1 MGKKIRGQK
10 TFSGGTAMAKEQLYG
25 ENPIAQRKTDLYKKE
40 YVHSFVRKWDEL
52 IDWDARASSEGDF
65 FINLMKER
73 GVRQVLDVATGTGFH
88 SIRLLKAGFDVTSAD
103 GSPEMLAQAFEN
115 GRKSGF
121 IMQTIHADWRWLSRD
136 IHNKYDAVICL
147 GNSLTHLFSE
157 QDRRKALAEFYA
169 ALRHDGV
176 LILDQRNYDG
186 ILDNGYT
193 SKHVYYYCGD
203 NVSAEPEYVD
213 EGLARFRYRFPDK
226 SEYHLNM
233 YPLRKDYLRRLMSQV
248 GFQQVKTYAD
258 FKETHRVEDPDFYIH
273 VAEKLYKNE
282 ERNNK
287 STVLNNYSPT
297 VETARNYYNST
308 DADRFYATIWGG
320 EDIHIG
326 LYESSTD
333 TIYDASRR
341 TVETMASMILDLDAE
356 TRLLDIGSGYGGSAR
371 YLTKRFGCQVGCL
384 NLSEIQNL
392 RNRELNQRDG
402 ISLAINVID
411 GNFEDIPAP
420 DNSFDVVWSQDA
432 ILHSG
437 NRKKVLEEVHR
448 VLTKGGQFI
457 FTDPMQN
464 ESCPEDALTPI
475 LDRIHL
481 DSLGSIKYYKHILL
495 GLGFKEV
502 KIVDHSEQLSN
513 HYGRVLQEVLANHTN
528 LIRVC
533 SDEYIERMKTGL
545 QNWVDGGK
553 AGNLTWGIL
562 HFQKT

>member
-1 MGKKIRGQK
+1 
-10 TFSGGTAMAKEQLYG
+10 MAKEQLYG

-52 IDWDARASSEGDF
+52 IDWDARATSEGDF

-73 GVRQVLDVATGTGFH
+73 GVQRVLDVATGTGFH

-115 GRKSGF
+115 ARRAGF

-157 QDRRKALAEFYA
+157 QDRRKALAEFYT

-186 ILDNGYT
+186 ILDNGFT

-213 EGLARFRYRFPDK
+213 EGLARFRYRFPDN

-233 YPLRKDYLRRLMSQV
+233 FPLRKDYVRNLMGQV
-248 GFQQVKTYAD
+248 GFQQVKTYGD
-258 FKETHRVEDPDFYIH
+258 FQETHRVEDPDFFVH

-282 ERNNK
+282 ERNTK
-287 STVLNNYSPT
+287 ADISSNYSQT
-297 VETARNYYNST
+297 VETARTYYNSS

-326 LYESSTD
+326 LYEQDTD
-333 TIYDASRR
+333 TIAGASRR
-341 TVETMASMILDLDAE
+341 TVETMASMLQDVGPK
-356 TRLLDIGSGYGGSAR
+356 TRVVDIGSGYGGSAR
-371 YLTKRFGCQVGCL
+371 YLAKKFGCYVGCL
-384 NLSEIQNL
+384 NLSEIQNK
-392 RNRELNQRDG
+392 RNRELNQREG
-402 ISLAINVID
+402 LSLAINVVD
-411 GNFEDIPAP
+411 GNFEEIPLP
-420 DNSFDVVWSQDA
+420 DNSADVVWSQDA

-437 NRKKVLEEVHR
+437 NKQKVLQEVYR
-448 VLTKGGQFI
+448 VLAKGGQFI
-457 FTDPMQN
+457 FTDPMQS
-464 ESCPEDALTPI
+464 ESCPKDALEPI
-475 LDRIHL
+475 LNRIHL
-481 DSLGSIKYYKHILL
+481 DSLGSIQYYKDTLL
-495 GLGFKEV
+495 KLGFKEISI
-502 KIVDHSEQLSN
+502 KDHSKQLSN
-513 HYGRVLQEVLANHTN
+513 HYGRVLQEVQANQAN
-528 LIRVC
+528 LTRVC
-533 SDEYIERMKTGL
+533 SDEYIDRMKTGL
-545 QNWVDGGK
+545 QYWVDGGM

>member
-1 MGKKIRGQK
+1 
-10 TFSGGTAMAKEQLYG
+10 
-25 ENPIAQRKTDLYKKE
+25 
-40 YVHSFVRKWDEL
+40 
-52 IDWDARASSEGDF
+52 
-65 FINLMKER
+65 
-73 GVRQVLDVATGTGFH
+73 
-88 SIRLLKAGFDVTSAD
+88 
-103 GSPEMLAQAFEN
+103 
-115 GRKSGF
+115 
-121 IMQTIHADWRWLSRD
+121 
-136 IHNKYDAVICL
+136 
-147 GNSLTHLFSE
+147 
-157 QDRRKALAEFYA
+157 
-169 ALRHDGV
+169 
-176 LILDQRNYDG
+176 
-186 ILDNGYT
+186 
-193 SKHVYYYCGD
+193 
-203 NVSAEPEYVD
+203 
-213 EGLARFRYRFPDK
+213 
-226 SEYHLNM
+226 
-233 YPLRKDYLRRLMSQV
+233 MSQV

-258 FKETHRVEDPDFYIH
+258 FQETHKVEDPDFYVH

-282 ERNNK
+282 ERTNK
-287 STVLNNYSPT
+287 STILNNYSST

-326 LYESSTD
+326 LYENNTD
-333 TIYDASRR
+333 TIYEASRR
-341 TVETMASMILDLDAE
+341 TVQTMASMILGLDSK
-356 TRLLDIGSGYGGSAR
+356 TQVLDIGSGYGGSAR
-371 YLTKRFGCQVGCL
+371 YLTEQFGCHVGCL

-392 RNRELNQRDG
+392 RNRVLSQRDG
-402 ISLAINVID
+402 MSLAINVVD

-464 ESCPEDALTPI
+464 ESCPENALTPI

-481 DSLGSIKYYKHILL
+481 DSLGSIKYYRDILL

-533 SDEYIERMKTGL
+533 SGEYIERMKTGL
-545 QNWVDGGK
+545 QHWVDGGK
-553 AGNLTWGIL
+553 SGNLTWGIL
-562 HFQKT
+562 QFQKT

>member
-1 MGKKIRGQK
+1 
-10 TFSGGTAMAKEQLYG
+10 MAKDQLYG

-73 GVRQVLDVATGTGFH
+73 GVKRVLDVATGTGFH

-103 GSPEMLAQAFEN
+103 GSPEMLSQAFEN
-115 GRKSGF
+115 ARRAGF

-157 QDRRKALAEFYA
+157 QDRRKALAEFYT

-186 ILDNGYT
+186 ILDNGFS

-213 EGLARFRYRFPDK
+213 EGLARFRYRFPDN

-233 YPLRKDYLRRLMSQV
+233 FPLRKEYVRTLMGQV
-248 GFQQVKTYAD
+248 GFQQVKTYGD
-258 FKETHRVEDPDFYIH
+258 FQETHRVEDPDFFVH

-282 ERNNK
+282 ER
-287 STVLNNYSPT
+287 STKVDVSSNYSET

-326 LYESSTD
+326 LYETDTD
-333 TIYDASRR
+333 TIADASRR
-341 TVETMASMILDLDAE
+341 TVETMASMLKDVGPK
-356 TRLLDIGSGYGGSAR
+356 TRVVDIGSGYGGSAR
-371 YLTKRFGCQVGCL
+371 YLMKKFGCHVGCL
-384 NLSEIQNL
+384 NLSEIQNQ
-392 RNRELNQRDG
+392 RNRELNARDG
-402 ISLAINVID
+402 LSLAINVVD
-411 GNFEDIPAP
+411 GNFEDIPLP
-420 DNSFDVVWSQDA
+420 DNSVDVVWSQDA

-437 NRKKVLEEVHR
+437 NKQKVLEEVHR
-448 VLTKGGQFI
+448 VLAKGGQFI
-457 FTDPMQN
+457 FTDPMQS
-464 ESCPEDALTPI
+464 ESCPEDALDPI
-475 LDRIHL
+475 LKRIHL
-481 DSLGSIKYYKHILL
+481 DSLGSIQYYKDALL
-495 GLGFKEV
+495 KLGFKEV
-502 KIVDHSEQLSN
+502 SIKDHSKQLSN
-513 HYGRVLQEVLANHTN
+513 HYCRVLQEVQANQAN
-528 LIRVC
+528 LTRVC
-533 SDEYIERMKTGL
+533 SDEYIDKMKTGL
-545 QNWVDGGK
+545 QHWVDGGM

>member
-1 MGKKIRGQK
+1 
-10 TFSGGTAMAKEQLYG
+10 MAKDQAYG
-25 ENPIAQRKTDLYKKE
+25 ANPIAQRKTDLYKKE

-52 IDWDARASSEGDF
+52 IDWDARATSEGDF

-73 GVRQVLDVATGTGFH
+73 GVKRVLDVATGTGFH

-115 GRKSGF
+115 ARRAGF
-121 IMQTIHADWRWLSRD
+121 ILQTIHADWRWLSRD

-157 QDRRKALAEFYA
+157 QDRRKALAEFYT
-169 ALRHDGV
+169 ALKHDGV

-186 ILDNGYT
+186 ILDNGFT

-213 EGLARFRYRFPDK
+213 EGLARFRYRFPDN

-233 YPLRKDYLRRLMSQV
+233 FPLRKEYVRNLMGQV
-248 GFQQVKTYAD
+248 GFQQVKTYGD
-258 FKETHRVEDPDFYIH
+258 FQETHRVEDPDFFIH

-282 ERNNK
+282 ERPQK
-287 STVLNNYSPT
+287 VDMASTYSQT
-297 VETARNYYNST
+297 VETARTYYNST

-326 LYESSTD
+326 LYDQESD
-333 TIYDASRR
+333 TIADASRR
-341 TVETMASMILDLDAE
+341 TVETMASMLQDLGSR
-356 TRLLDIGSGYGGSAR
+356 TRVLDIGSGYGGSAR
-371 YLTKRFGCQVGCL
+371 YLVKTFGCHVGCL
-384 NLSEIQNL
+384 NLSEIQNK
-392 RNRELNQRDG
+392 RNRELNIRDG
-402 ISLAINVID
+402 LSLAINVVD
-411 GNFEDIPAP
+411 GNFEDIPLP
-420 DNSFDVVWSQDA
+420 DDSVDIVWSQDA

-437 NRKKVLEEVHR
+437 NKKKVFEEVHR
-448 VLTKGGQFI
+448 VLAQGGQFI
-457 FTDPMQN
+457 FTDPMQS
-464 ESCPEDALTPI
+464 ESCPKDALTPI
-475 LDRIHL
+475 LERIHL
-481 DSLGSIKYYKHILL
+481 DSLGSIQYYKELLL

-502 KIVDHSEQLSN
+502 AIKDHSKQLAN
-513 HYGRVLQEVLANHTN
+513 HYGRVLKEVEANTFN
-528 LIRVC
+528 LSRVC
-533 SDEYIERMKTGL
+533 SDEYVERMKIGL
-545 QNWVDGGK
+545 QHWVDGGL